1 MILKYKSSKTIQNQ
15 SDFKTDSAR
24 IISNLKILL
33 HELDTKTEVFGNKI
47 VFGQMLKDH
56 VSGAGSGPG
65 TIMPLREGEI
75 QLFMAETDK
84 TKVVWEIKLNSLLFF
99 TFLLGAIAG
108 VLSYAFLDTK
118 LIGSIIIL
126 FAAWVSSFLIWR
138 QYAIFEMND
147 LIQTST
153 LM

>member
-15 SDFKTDSAR
+15 SDFKTDSDR

-33 HELDTKTEVFGNKI
+33 HELDIKTEVFGNKI
-47 VFGQMLKDH
+47 VFGQMLRAH
-56 VSGAGSGPG
+56 VSGAGPG
-65 TIMPLREGEI
+65 RSRIMPLREGEI
-75 QLFMAETDK
+75 QLFWAEADK

-108 VLSYAFLDTK
+108 GLSFLFLDTK
-118 LIGSIIIL
+118 LIGSLVIL
-126 FAAWVSSFLIWR
+126 LAAWTSAFLIWR

>member
-1 MILKYKSSKTIQNQ
+1 MILKYKSSETIQNQ

-24 IISNLKILL
+24 IISNLNILL
-33 HELDTKTEVFGNKI
+33 HELDTKTEAFGNKI
-47 VFGQMLKDH
+47 VFGQMLSDH
-56 VSGAGSGPG
+56 ISGGGPG
-65 TIMPLREGEI
+65 PGKIMPLREGEI
-75 QLFMAETDK
+75 QLFWAEADK

-108 VLSYAFLDTK
+108 ALSYLFLDTK
-118 LIGSIIIL
+118 LVGSIIIL
-126 FAAWVSSFLIWR
+126 LVAWISAFLIWR

-147 LIQTST
+147 LIKTST